1 MVDLIKNFPLN
12 YFDHHVKFGYCVSPY
27 AGVCTDVPNILGTL
41 GLTPWE
47 SGVHGP
53 YKHTPPHVLPRRIWW
68 FWVDRYKRRPTHV
81 GIDPPKNGLLAT
93 RFSKS
98 LKVIETDTGRA
109 ATYDFLLVIHST
121 HEPISYRFHEING
134 DFGRK
139 SHIFLSPCVFSAPVK
154 FCNYDAPARGS
165 KLLTIMCI
173 RLHTIPQSDGRRD
186 GKRRIKIALSA
197 CETEWE
203 YRRVHPTMH
212 MIVTRVSK
220 YLRRNRHKF

>member
-1 MVDLIKNFPLN
+1 LKDRVDRKSLRSVDSRSKQGQQQQTDGASTFVTKFFGQGRGVVDLIKNFPLN

-98 LKVIETDTGRA
+98 LKVIETDTGGA
-109 ATYDFLLVIHST
+109 ATYD
-121 HEPISYRFHEING
+121 
-134 DFGRK
+134 
-139 SHIFLSPCVFSAPVK
+139 
-154 FCNYDAPARGS
+154 
-165 KLLTIMCI
+165 
-173 RLHTIPQSDGRRD
+173 
-186 GKRRIKIALSA
+186 
-197 CETEWE
+197 W
-203 YRRVHPTMH
+203 
-212 MIVTRVSK
+212 
-220 YLRRNRHKF
+220 